1 MTVLFRSNK
10 TLMNMEQLNLH
21 MKNLHQESDS
31 DRLERSTDTFKS
43 TLIQE
48 SKKTNRGQDLK
59 SYSCTECDLLFVTV
73 GELNSHN
80 EKHHEGG
87 LIPETVSVSILEKK
101 KIEIVSGNKSEEKS
115 EIVCELC
122 DTR

>member
-1 MTVLFRSNK
+1 M
-10 TLMNMEQLNLH
+10 
-21 MKNLHQESDS
+21 
-31 DRLERSTDTFKS
+31 
-43 TLIQE
+43 
-48 SKKTNRGQDLK
+48 K

-87 LIPETVSVSILEKK
+87 LIPETISVSILEKK
-101 KIEIVSGNKSEEKS
+101 KIEIVSGNTSEEKS

-122 DTR
+122 DKPFPNRTS